1 MGLHCPQRDFY
12 LVEIVGYV
20 STLALLKG
28 SRRKTMVASS
38 VNSLSLSQICGD
50 ALGSALSLSNKVS
63 LIPVTVRPRTLFTPL
78 STMAKVCLSANIA
91 ILRVGKVFDTLSGG
105 SIFSVSDLFSEFTQV
120 TTTRTSCLL
129 F

>member
-63 LIPVTVRPRTLFTPL
+63 LIPVTVRPRTLFTPFVYDGNGVSL
-78 STMAKVCLSANIA
+78 CQYCDPP
-91 ILRVGKVFDTLSGG
+91 RRQ
-105 SIFSVSDLFSEFTQV
+105 SV
-120 TTTRTSCLL
+120 
-129 F
+129 